1 MTLLEGSGRLQRRPA
16 HHLEQAAFP
25 DVSSKLIMGESSKME
40 LTHPV
45 VVASSADILRRCVK
59 HIAEGGR
66 SERDLRD
73 ERGGPFDPGD
83 CPRAGRVP

>member
-1 MTLLEGSGRLQRRPA
+1 MRRRGAMHFCLWRPVG
-16 HHLEQAAFP
+16 AA
-25 DVSSKLIMGESSKME
+25 DGVSSKLIMGESSKME

-59 HIAEGGR
+59 HIAKGGR